1 MSNANHTTSGASW
14 QPPQGGQGA
23 SGWQPPQGRP
33 AGSPGDYERYST
45 RFFSW
50 IRESGLTRGDERWIG
65 GVCGGLASYLGW
77 SPMLVRALMVGAVLV
92 CGIGAAFYGLAW
104 FLLPDGRDG
113 RILCEELMGARWD
126 WSCVGVLVCLVA
138 TIFWPGMWIFGLGVG
153 ASALWL
159 IVWSCV
165 NRRNEADAN
174 RWRAQGNAAPG
185 YAAGAAGGYA
195 GYAAGAGAGGYASGA
210 DGGYATGAAGYAA
223 GAGAA
228 GYAAGAAGGYAFR
241 QETGAPA
248 PGASVFDAAAPGVPA
263 SGSVSAPQGMGNGGG
278 ASGSASGGVPVFGGT
293 ADPGGAANPY
303 GAGTPNGGPD
313 PSVPTAPDGASA
325 HGPAS
330 EPGLTRND
338 GAAPVP
344 SGPRG
349 EADSADDAAA
359 APGAVGTTAAVSD
372 AADGGTATVGDA
384 DGAVADGVVAAAD
397 DVTVD
402 AAAAGAAAVD
412 GAVVDAAA
420 VAAPVA
426 VSGRNADAVDPADGA
441 GDGTTGDD
449 TAGDGAIGDA
459 IHADA
464 DPAARAA
471 RFDDVE
477 PSAAPGT
484 RLDDAESSAVPGAR
498 PGDAGRQT
506 LTGPSG
512 PAVPPARPIPSAGS
526 AGPAPS
532 GPSPYVVAGAPGAAP
547 GGSSAAVPPMMTSP
561 YRPSEPQP
569 KPRYARRKPA
579 GPIVVLVA
587 VGAIFLSFAAV
598 LMAWSY
604 GSGDLETL
612 IGYGLVWTGAVCAVL
627 GLLTVV
633 LGCIGRRSGGLTP
646 FSWIAAC
653 LVVIVVFIGF
663 AYSTVY
669 RRMLDVRAQYSAAND
684 SGLAAGVNVHG
695 YAAIGS
701 DPVTMQRL
709 GDGLWAEGDGTDDIL
724 HIDLSEY
731 GRDNG
736 SHAVTY
742 NGGGLGTSTC
752 PAGLIRLA
760 PYRTNVVVTIPDG
773 CSWEFSDTNRWWVD
787 YGDQFGGTWAATAWN
802 SWGGYDQIGPTTHD
816 YRMGVYSSPDQIGDV
831 EGDSGYNWVYDQGK
845 TNAPAAPELTIQVDA
860 SAMGEVVVQYASQN
874 TLPTYDEWAGM
885 TEDDHE

>member
-1 MSNANHTTSGASW
+1 MVASWFHCPAANRLGPGEPRCSGNFQGVPGWVPRPRLCCNGTMSNANHTTSGASW

-23 SGWQPPQGRP
+23 PGWQPPQGRP

-185 YAAGAAGGYA
+185 YAAGGYA

-210 DGGYATGAAGYAA
+210 DGGYATGAAGSAA

-228 GYAAGAAGGYAFR
+228 GYAAGAAGGYDFR

-248 PGASVFDAAAPGVPA
+248 PGASVFGAAAPGAPAQGPVP
-263 SGSVSAPQGMGNGGG
+263 APQGMGDGGG
-278 ASGSASGGVPVFGGT
+278 ASGSVPGSASGGVPVFGGT
-293 ADPGGAANPY
+293 TNPGGAANPY

-313 PSVPTAPDGASA
+313 LSVPTAPDGAAA

-349 EADSADDAAA
+349 EVDSANDAAA
-359 APGAVGTTAAVSD
+359 APGAAGTTVAASD
-372 AADGGTATVGDA
+372 AADGGTATVGGA
-384 DGAVADGVVAAAD
+384 DDTVADDVVAAAD

-402 AAAAGAAAVD
+402 AAAVGAAAVD

-449 TAGDGAIGDA
+449 TAGDGANGDA

-471 RFDDVE
+471 RLDDAE

-498 PGDAGRQT
+498 PGDAGPSATPGSRPDGAVRQPFA
-506 LTGPSG
+506 GPSG
-512 PAVPPARPIPSAGS
+512 PAAPPSRPIP
-526 AGPAPS
+526 
-532 GPSPYVVAGAPGAAP
+532 
-547 GGSSAAVPPMMTSP
+547 
-561 YRPSEPQP
+561 
-569 KPRYARRKPA
+569 
-579 GPIVVLVA
+579 
-587 VGAIFLSFAAV
+587 
-598 LMAWSY
+598 
-604 GSGDLETL
+604 
-612 IGYGLVWTGAVCAVL
+612 
-627 GLLTVV
+627 
-633 LGCIGRRSGGLTP
+633 
-646 FSWIAAC
+646 
-653 LVVIVVFIGF
+653 
-663 AYSTVY
+663 
-669 RRMLDVRAQYSAAND
+669 
-684 SGLAAGVNVHG
+684 
-695 YAAIGS
+695 
-701 DPVTMQRL
+701 
-709 GDGLWAEGDGTDDIL
+709 
-724 HIDLSEY
+724 
-731 GRDNG
+731 
-736 SHAVTY
+736 
-742 NGGGLGTSTC
+742 
-752 PAGLIRLA
+752 
-760 PYRTNVVVTIPDG
+760 
-773 CSWEFSDTNRWWVD
+773 
-787 YGDQFGGTWAATAWN
+787 
-802 SWGGYDQIGPTTHD
+802 
-816 YRMGVYSSPDQIGDV
+816 
-831 EGDSGYNWVYDQGK
+831 
-845 TNAPAAPELTIQVDA
+845 
-860 SAMGEVVVQYASQN
+860 
-874 TLPTYDEWAGM
+874 
-885 TEDDHE
+885 